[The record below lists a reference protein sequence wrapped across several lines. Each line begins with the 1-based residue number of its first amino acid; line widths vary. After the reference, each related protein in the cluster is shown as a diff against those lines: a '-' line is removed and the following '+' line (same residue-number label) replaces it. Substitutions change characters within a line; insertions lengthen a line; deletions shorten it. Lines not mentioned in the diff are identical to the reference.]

1 MTAEALTAFLSGDFP
16 AAEAAVTQLQLDG
29 MSDPRVQHNLLV
41 SRFYSKRNQSQLDA
55 LVEFVAQNLS
65 GAGDGPKLSKTTFFK
80 EVATDPSILKPLY
93 ATVGPVALYNV
104 AVIAYV
110 EGYLPSAA
118 VLGGLLYSN
127 VEALDDWLALK
138 TCFLLADV
146 HLRQGHVADAG
157 AVVAY
162 SERLIPSFTRSSGDE
177 NAELSEIPQLAPNWP
192 GREKAI
198 LESPASYEE
207 AKFCMH
213 IYNARLSA
221 NSDSPKNIRKEAKSA
236 VFAADDTDS
245 RPTAAA
251 LLVKAR
257 VEQSE
262 SKGLKILASV
272 GNQSPPHI
280 MKKIRPL
287 ALNSLGVLH
296 HKLGRH
302 ALAACYFEH
311 ARKAFVALF
320 EAETKDGVDDTK
332 EQPEV
337 NVSILS
343 SAKDSHVSYNLA
355 LQYMKLGDYARAL
368 GLLTIA
374 ARRDFTLAS
383 ESPMLWIRMAECCV
397 AMEAKSDQARQYLAV
412 EGVGRGRRMV
422 MCTDEKDE
430 SLGMEYACT
439 CARAAIA
446 IMDRKRGTQDTQ
458 GSSPQ
463 KGRRYSVISDANKEE
478 KGDIVESAS
487 NVDDTTLRSAALCL
501 LAYSGLSFDPHSV
514 LDACEQLAKLFPHG
528 ENDRA
533 ILGHLYA
540 AEALCQL
547 GRSEEAADRLG
558 PLRGMKASSDI
569 HFKEA
574 ACINMALAHVSGG
587 DLNRASRAASD
598 AASIVPNKQ
607 SPEHVRKQAAFTAAY
622 VFLLCGEKD
631 SARKV
636 LRSFR
641 APPE

>member
-1 MTAEALTAFLSGDFP
+1 MATDALSAFLSGDFQ
-16 AAEAAVTQLQLDG
+16 AAETAVMQLHSEG
-29 MSDPRVQHNLLV
+29 VSDPRFQHNLLV
-41 SRFYSKRNQSQLDA
+41 SRFYAKQTQSQLDA
-55 LVEFVAQNLS
+55 IVEFVAQHLS
-65 GAGDGPKLSKTTFFK
+65 GAADGPKLSKTAFFR

-93 ATVGPVALYNV
+93 ATVGPVAIYNV

-110 EGYLPSAA
+110 EGYLLSAA
-118 VLGGLLYSN
+118 VLGKLLYSN

-146 HLRQGHVADAG
+146 HLRQGHVSEAG
-157 AVVAY
+157 SVAAY
-162 SERLIPSFTRSSGDE
+162 LERLIPSFSRSPGDE
-177 NAELSEIPQLAPNWP
+177 NAEPSEIPRLAPNWP
-192 GREKAI
+192 GKEKAV

-213 IYNARLSA
+213 IYNARLSGD
-221 NSDSPKNIRKEAKSA
+221 SDSSRNIRKEAKSA
-236 VFAADDTDS
+236 VLAADDTES

-262 SKGLKILASV
+262 SKGLRILASV

-280 MKKIRPL
+280 IEKIRPL

-311 ARKAFVALF
+311 ARKAFIALF
-320 EAETKDGVDDTK
+320 ESEKKETTGDPKEAEVT
-332 EQPEV
+332 
-337 NVSILS
+337 VSVLS

-368 GLLTIA
+368 GLFTIA

-383 ESPMLWIRMAECCV
+383 ESALLWIRMAECCV
-397 AMEAKSDQARQYLAV
+397 AMEARSDQARQYLVV
-412 EGVGRGRRMV
+412 EGAGRGRRMV
-422 MCTDEKDE
+422 MQTDDKDDG
-430 SLGMEYACT
+430 LGMEYAGT

-446 IMDRKRGTQDTQ
+446 ILDRKKGSQDAQ
-458 GSSPQ
+458 ASSPQ
-463 KGRRYSVISDANKEE
+463 KGRRYSVISDTTKEE
-478 KGDIVESAS
+478 KVDNYDSSANGDDA
-487 NVDDTTLRSAALCL
+487 TLRSAALCL
-501 LAYSGLSFDPHSV
+501 LAYSGLSFDPHAV
-514 LDACEQLAKLFPHG
+514 LDACEQLAKVFPQG

-547 GRSEEAADRLG
+547 GRSEEAANRLR
-558 PLRGMKASSDI
+558 PLLAMNLSSDI

-574 ACINMALAHVSGG
+574 ACMNMALAHVSGG
-587 DLNRASRAASD
+587 NLSGASLAAKITTR
-598 AASIVPNKQ
+598 IVADKQ
-607 SPEHVRKQAAFTAAY
+607 SPEVMRKQAAFVAAY

-631 SARKV
+631 SAREV

-641 APPE
+641 APSE